1 MSEKPETCVS
11 SRRKF
16 ILNAAAATGGAMVAN
31 VAGAAPSEPAPARS
45 PQAAARGYRETEHVR
60 KYYEKARI

>member
-16 ILNAAAATGGAMVAN
+16 ILNAAAATGGAMVAT
-31 VAGAAPSEPAPARS
+31 VAGAAPSKPAPARS
-45 PQAAARGYRETEHVR
+45 PQVRARGYRETEHVR